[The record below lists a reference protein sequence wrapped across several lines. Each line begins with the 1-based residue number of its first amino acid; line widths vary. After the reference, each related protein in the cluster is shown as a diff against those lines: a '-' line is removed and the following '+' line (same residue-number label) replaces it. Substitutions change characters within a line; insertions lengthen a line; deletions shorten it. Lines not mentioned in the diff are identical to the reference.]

1 MAQKKKAAQTA
12 AEAAKAT
19 QAVQAAEA
27 AHASKATKAAKVVK
41 AVKAVKASEA
51 ADPVYPLDE
60 IMQQSEALMGVKP
73 EVLAGAYHSLP
84 GGSLTVQEAKKQVQL
99 FLNRKVK

>member
-1 MAQKKKAAQTA
+1 MAQKKKAAQTV

-27 AHASKATKAAKVVK
+27 AHASKVTKAAK
-41 AVKAVKASEA
+41 AVNASEA
-51 ADPVYPLDE
+51 AEPMYPLDE

>member
-1 MAQKKKAAQTA
+1 MAQKKKAAQAVQTA
-12 AEAAKAT
+12 VAANAGKVAKAAKA
-19 QAVQAAEA
+19 AKASAAAE
-27 AHASKATKAAKVVK
+27 
-41 AVKAVKASEA
+41 
-51 ADPVYPLDE
+51 PVYPLDE

-73 EVLAGAYHSLP
+73 EVLAGAFHSLS

>member
-27 AHASKATKAAKVVK
+27 AHASKVTKAAK
-41 AVKAVKASEA
+41 AVNASEA
-51 ADPVYPLDE
+51 AEPMYPLDE

>member
-12 AEAAKAT
+12 TEAIKAT
-19 QAVQAAEA
+19 QAVQAEA
-27 AHASKATKAAKVVK
+27 GNASKATKAAK
-41 AVKAVKASEA
+41 AVNASEA
-51 ADPVYPLDE
+51 AEPMYPLDE

>member
-27 AHASKATKAAKVVK
+27 AHASKVTKAAKAAK
-41 AVKAVKASEA
+41 AVNASEA
-51 ADPVYPLDE
+51 AEPMYPLDE

>member
-12 AEAAKAT
+12 AEAAEAT

-27 AHASKATKAAKVVK
+27 AHASKATKAAKAAK
-41 AVKAVKASEA
+41 AVNASEA
-51 ADPVYPLDE
+51 AEPMYPLDE

>member
-27 AHASKATKAAKVVK
+27 AHASKATKAAKAAK
-41 AVKAVKASEA
+41 AVNASEA
-51 ADPVYPLDE
+51 AEPMYPLDE

-84 GGSLTVQEAKKQVQL
+84 GGRLTVQEAKKQVQL

>member
-12 AEAAKAT
+12 AEAIKAT
-19 QAVQAAEA
+19 QAVQAEA
-27 AHASKATKAAKVVK
+27 GNASKANKAAK
-41 AVKAVKASEA
+41 AVNASEA
-51 ADPVYPLDE
+51 AEPMYPLDE

>member
-1 MAQKKKAAQTA
+1 M
-12 AEAAKAT
+12 
-19 QAVQAAEA
+19 
-27 AHASKATKAAKVVK
+27 
-41 AVKAVKASEA
+41 
-51 ADPVYPLDE
+51 YPLDE

>member
-27 AHASKATKAAKVVK
+27 AHASKATKAAKAAK
-41 AVKAVKASEA
+41 AVNASEA
-51 ADPVYPLDE
+51 AEPMYPLDE

>member
-1 MAQKKKAAQTA
+1 MKSNGTKKKAAQTV

-27 AHASKATKAAKVVK
+27 AHASKVTKAAK
-41 AVKAVKASEA
+41 AVNASEA
-51 ADPVYPLDE
+51 AEPMYPLDE